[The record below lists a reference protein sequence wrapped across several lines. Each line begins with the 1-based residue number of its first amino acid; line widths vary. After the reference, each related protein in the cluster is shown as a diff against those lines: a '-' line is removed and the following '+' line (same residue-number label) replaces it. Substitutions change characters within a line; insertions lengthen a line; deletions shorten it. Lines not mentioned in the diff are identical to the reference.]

1 MNEGRDM
8 SKRILAEFLGFL
20 KYKVEHDGMT
30 LPDMQALLRVIE
42 QIPVYATADEIADE
56 IRMAMFL
63 RDYIDDPDG
72 NPTRPFDEFYINC
85 IAKGVDIPWEDMI

>member
-1 MNEGRDM
+1 M

-42 QIPVYATADEIADE
+42 QIPVYATADEIAVTAGSGRGGISRVSRS
-56 IRMAMFL
+56 IRSW
-63 RDYIDDPDG
+63 R
-72 NPTRPFDEFYINC
+72 
-85 IAKGVDIPWEDMI
+85 W